1 MCIIK
6 TSFLYVQ
13 ETIMTRTRWLI
24 SWLMMPPGKVESS
37 YVKSTIVVCS
47 YPLNCEEAVE
57 LFIL

>member
-6 TSFLYVQ
+6 ISFLYVQ
-13 ETIMTRTRWLI
+13 EISMIKTRWLI
-24 SWLMMPPGKVESS
+24 SWLMMPPGAVESS
-37 YVKSTIVVCS
+37 YVKLTIVVCS